1 LLAGPMLNVTNQG
14 SSNFVELDDIIIS
27 EEDEER
33 VEEVPLP
40 IIQEKKEQ
48 ENLQETN
55 TGTMQIKGKDI

>member
-1 LLAGPMLNVTNQG
+1 MLNVTNQG